1 MAKPIIGI
9 PAERRLVGDSYRN
22 TVNQKEVAAVVKAGG
37 VPVIIPTRKPDLAAE
52 YSELID
58 GLLLPGG
65 PDVAPRFFGEEP
77 IPQMDE
83 ADDLLDATEITLTN
97 LAVAARKP
105 ILGICRGAQV
115 VNIALGGDIY
125 QDIATQIDHQTYQHH
140 QKAPSDQGSHY
151 VDIAEGSM
159 LQTIFH
165 GQSRV
170 LVNSFHHQSVRK
182 LAPQLKVTATAGD
195 GVIEAVESKDNDL
208 ILAVQWHPELLYK
221 VNADEFAIIEAFVN
235 RSKKYQNSEAAWS

>member
-37 VPVIIPTRKPDLAAE
+37 VLVIIPTREPDLAAE

-83 ADDLLDATEITLTN
+83 ADDLLMRL
-97 LAVAARKP
+97 
-105 ILGICRGAQV
+105 
-115 VNIALGGDIY
+115 
-125 QDIATQIDHQTYQHH
+125 
-140 QKAPSDQGSHY
+140 
-151 VDIAEGSM
+151 
-159 LQTIFH
+159 
-165 GQSRV
+165 
-170 LVNSFHHQSVRK
+170 K
-182 LAPQLKVTATAGD
+182 L
-195 GVIEAVESKDNDL
+195 
-208 ILAVQWHPELLYK
+208 H
-221 VNADEFAIIEAFVN
+221 
-235 RSKKYQNSEAAWS
+235 